1 MKKII
6 IFFLLTMSVFS
17 KDLSLN
23 ISERA
28 LNNFF
33 GSLGKFEG
41 TGLLDLKLSK
51 FSYAWE
57 LYDATIDLVENGSK
71 FYAKI
76 NVITDGKV
84 RNGTIEGEAKFNYDV
99 KTQNLNIEVENMKFR
114 GLDLFNLAG
123 FYKPKYSMPV
133 ELFKNEKI
141 NIKKNDKE
149 TVVLTPIIYEEE
161 LKVLENFI
169 SISAN
174 LKFEEIK

>member
-1 MKKII
+1 MKKIM
-6 IFFLLTMSVFS
+6 IFFLLAFSVFA

-23 ISERA
+23 ISGRA
-28 LNNFF
+28 LNNFLA
-33 GSLGKFEG
+33 SLGKFEG
-41 TGLLDLKLSK
+41 TGLLDLKLTK
-51 FSYAWE
+51 FSYTWE
-57 LYDATIDLVENGSK
+57 LYDATISLIENGSK
-71 FYAKI
+71 FNAKI

-84 RNGTIEGEAKFNYDV
+84 RNGTVEGEAKFSYDV
-99 KTQNLNIEVENMKFR
+99 KTQNLNVEVDNMKFR

-149 TVVLTPIIYEEE
+149 TIVLTPIIYDEE
-161 LKVLENFI
+161 LKVLKDFI

-174 LKFEEIK
+174 LKFEEVE